1 MYFFKEIENL
11 NQIFKNRNITRKE
24 SAGIIGITEETFS
37 RILNRKRKCS
47 RVTAYA
53 ITKFFDENAE
63 IEDYFEKN

>member
-1 MYFFKEIENL
+1 MYYFKEIENFS
-11 NQIFKNRNITRKE
+11 QIFKNRNITQKE
-24 SAGIIGITEETFS
+24 AAEEIGIAEETFS

>member
-1 MYFFKEIENL
+1 MYFFKEIEDL

-24 SAGIIGITEETFS
+24 SAEIIGITEETFS

-53 ITKFFDENAE
+53 ITKFLM
-63 IEDYFEKN
+63 KMQK